1 LLYATT
7 VLATHKIAELLF
19 DADTAKW
26 AVVLLTLHYGFTR
39 RTQLYNHNSV
49 LIAFVAV
56 TVLLTVYALRDQ
68 KTWQWMWVGLMAGL
82 STLVKYQ
89 ALVAFLGVLVAIAS
103 AGKLKASA
111 RGLGWAGVVSVLT
124 LTPHGLWLLEHD
136 FKPVRYAMSFLTDP
150 DWMET
155 TQRQASF
162 WVAQLRFHLPML
174 FFMALIGAWK
184 FIRHEEGSEPQLI
197 RWRPEQKAW
206 VWGLC
211 AFPLVTIV
219 FVAWAMGA
227 RIQSQWGLQLT
238 QFLCLPLAHV
248 WVQKFGPLNLRHLWA
263 WGVVQVMALLIF
275 VGQATGMILYAN
287 DRLAVRELP
296 ARHFATQALDF
307 WRAQSPCPLIYLS
320 GESAMSAMISA
331 YSGQHL
337 NVLEDQNPEKSPWI
351 DVLDLQR
358 RGYLEVLTQSQAS
371 TELRSLSLPYRLRS
385 RKPHSSENTRYLVL
399 RYHAPQMSCP

>member
-1 LLYATT
+1 MPDPRSTPNAARHMLWLSIFTIWVWIGIAAFLNESQLNDSLEQFIWAQSLEWGYWKHPPVTSWLLYLPLHGLGPSPGWTYVLSALLYANT

-19 DADTAKW
+19 DADTATW

-39 RTQLYNHNSV
+39 RAQLYNHNSV

-136 FKPVRYAMSFLTDP
+136 FKPVRYAMSFLADP
-150 DWMET
+150 DWMGT

-174 FFMALIGAWK
+174 FFMALIGA
-184 FIRHEEGSEPQLI
+184 
-197 RWRPEQKAW
+197 
-206 VWGLC
+206 
-211 AFPLVTIV
+211 
-219 FVAWAMGA
+219 
-227 RIQSQWGLQLT
+227 
-238 QFLCLPLAHV
+238 
-248 WVQKFGPLNLRHLWA
+248 
-263 WGVVQVMALLIF
+263 
-275 VGQATGMILYAN
+275 
-287 DRLAVRELP
+287 
-296 ARHFATQALDF
+296 
-307 WRAQSPCPLIYLS
+307 
-320 GESAMSAMISA
+320 
-331 YSGQHL
+331 
-337 NVLEDQNPEKSPWI
+337 
-351 DVLDLQR
+351 
-358 RGYLEVLTQSQAS
+358 
-371 TELRSLSLPYRLRS
+371 
-385 RKPHSSENTRYLVL
+385 
-399 RYHAPQMSCP
+399 